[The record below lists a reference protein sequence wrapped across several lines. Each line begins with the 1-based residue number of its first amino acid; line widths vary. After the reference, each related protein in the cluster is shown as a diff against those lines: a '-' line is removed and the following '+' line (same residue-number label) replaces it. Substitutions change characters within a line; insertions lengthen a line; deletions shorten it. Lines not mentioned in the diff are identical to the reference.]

1 MVCSRASDGV
11 WQAEGSSISNRFA
24 QMRSKLGDALSCP
37 IFQLMCVD
45 WVAGDKETSEPAAP
59 DLDSSAIGLES
70 ANASTA
76 SMGGGSSEEMSSTA
90 EEWSARMAD
99 SGASRS
105 DS

>member
-1 MVCSRASDGV
+1 MCSGAADVVS
-11 WQAEGSSISNRFA
+11 QETKISNRFA
-24 QMRSKLGDALSCP
+24 QMRSKLGEAQSCL
-37 IFQLMCVD
+37 IIQLMCVD

-59 DLDSSAIGLES
+59 DLNSSAIGLES

-105 DS
+105 